1 MEKLKDYTKKRKL
14 IIKSIKTKPF
24 KEVEVELKELC
35 KLIPDTMM
43 LDDFG
48 LYQIVKDNFEGDL
61 DYEAYKKQHTYSVD
75 VGSIPSK
82 DVEKY
87 VKEVQKKMKI

>member
-1 MEKLKDYTKKRKL
+1 
-14 IIKSIKTKPF
+14 
-24 KEVEVELKELC
+24 
-35 KLIPDTMM
+35 M
-43 LDDFG
+43 LDDLG
-48 LYQIVKDNFEGDL
+48 LYQIVKDNFDGDL